1 MNIWINPKTGLRDRS
16 FRPYIEEEELNRN
29 VVLYDPNSRGWN
41 TGLYS
46 TPGQPSC
53 TSFQTEFKS
62 FPSKI
67 PDQFV
72 DNLGRLHRI
81 DANWR
86 VKNPTNYE
94 SLQKNINPKFT

>member
-1 MNIWINPKTGLRDRS
+1 MNIWVNPRTGLRDRS

-53 TSFQTEFKS
+53 TSFQTEYKS

-67 PDQFV
+67 PDQIV

-81 DANWR
+81 EPGW
-86 VKNPTNYE
+86 KSMNPQQYQPL
-94 SLQKNINPKFT
+94 SKNINPKYT